1 VKIDAHQHFWRYTPQ
16 EYGWISSDMA
26 VLGRDHL
33 PVDLSPLL
41 EEAGIAGSIAVQARQ
56 TLEETRWLLELA
68 DRHPLIKGVVGW
80 VDLRS
85 PALCQQLE
93 RFILHPRFRGVRHVL
108 QDEPDDRFMLR
119 EDFMRGLDRLAE
131 HNLTYDLL
139 IFPRHLPLACQL
151 VEKFPNQPF
160 VLDHIAKP
168 FIKDGR
174 LSPWDADIRRLA
186 GYPNVWCKV
195 SGMVTEADWREWRP
209 LDFRPYLDVVFEA
222 FGPQRIMFGSDW
234 PVCTLAGSYAEVAGI
249 FSDYTQKL
257 STEEQSLVWGGTA
270 RNFYG
275 LE

>member
-1 VKIDAHQHFWRYTPQ
+1 MKIDAHQHFWRYTPQ
-16 EYGWISSDMA
+16 EYGWISPDMA
-26 VLGRDHL
+26 VLRRDHL

-41 EEAGIAGSIAVQARQ
+41 EEAGIAGTVAVQARQ
-56 TLEETRWLLELA
+56 TLEETRWLLKLA
-68 DRHPLIKGVVGW
+68 DQDSLIKGVVGW
-80 VDLRS
+80 VDLCS

-93 RFILHPRFRGVRHVL
+93 RFVLHPRFRGVRHVL
-108 QDEPDDRFMLR
+108 QDEPDDQFMLR
-119 EDFMRGLDRLAE
+119 EDFLRGLSRLAG
-131 HNLTYDLL
+131 HHLRYDLL

-151 VEKFPNQPF
+151 VEKFPDQPF

-168 FIKDGR
+168 FIKDGG
-174 LSPWDADIRRLA
+174 LSPWDEDIRRLA

-234 PVCTLAGSYAEVAGI
+234 PVCTLAGTYADVAGI
-249 FSDYTQKL
+249 LSDYTQGL
-257 STEEQSLVWGGTA
+257 SVDEQALVWGITA